1 MLLLKGNGAKNWHAL
16 ERNSMKGR
24 VRKQK
29 NREIQEEGVKVGG
42 RGQAEH
48 YRGHQTEQ
56 ANSKS
61 SGR

>member
-16 ERNSMKGR
+16 ERNSMKGT

-29 NREIQEEGVKVGG
+29 NHEIQEEGVKVGG

-48 YRGHQTEQ
+48 YRHQTEQ
-56 ANSKS
+56 ANSES